1 MYDYHTHTAFSD
13 DAEVPMENMIISAI
27 KKGVKEIAVTDHFDP
42 DYPDP
47 EFPFLI
53 DFYSYYRDL
62 LMYEEAYAGKIDII
76 KGIEIGIQHGKTIN
90 KCKYIAG
97 SFGYDFIIGS
107 FHCFNGHD
115 LYKYGYV
122 REKTEKTVMEFYEYM
137 LSCLEQFNNYD
148 VLGHFNIIDR
158 YLPYVPDYDQY
169 MDVIAAILRLLIRN
183 GKGIEINTSSFRYG
197 MGERTTA
204 AKEILLLY
212 KDLYLDK
219 FAPSEAP
226 IITVGSDAHSSE
238 YIAYKYFDTVEYMKS
253 LGFEKLS
260 LFKERELRQ
269 IKI

>member
-1 MYDYHTHTAFSD
+1 MATTRLYLIRHEAT
-13 DAEVPMENMIISAI
+13 EENERGILVSN
-27 KKGVKEIAVTDHFDP
+27 TDN
-42 DYPDP
+42 
-47 EFPFLI
+47 
-53 DFYSYYRDL
+53 L

-115 LYKYGYV
+115 LYKYEYV

-197 MGERTTA
+197 MCERTTGLERVCLCA
-204 AKEILLLY
+204 GICPPPPRAGKRN
-212 KDLYLDK
+212 
-219 FAPSEAP
+219 
-226 IITVGSDAHSSE
+226 SSTFSRK
-238 YIAYKYFDTVEYMKS
+238 A
-253 LGFEKLS
+253 L
-260 LFKERELRQ
+260 
-269 IKI
+269 